1 VTQPYRLLLN
11 QRVPMRDGVELST
24 DVWLPSTT
32 SGPVP
37 ALLIRNIYNNAD
49 RRYLS
54 WMPPFV
60 AAAYAVVMQD
70 CRGRHDSDGTWDPYI
85 CEVTDGFDTVEW
97 VGTQPWC
104 DGQVGTF
111 GVSYPGF
118 TQTVS
123 APLRNPHLRALVP
136 IASQQDNWGHH
147 RVSGAIH
154 WSVSLFFATLIGRTM
169 QTEPVALLDQDA
181 LLRHLP
187 LVTAVEAN
195 VGPSPYYR
203 GIVEHDRYDA
213 WWSRYSLRHRYGE
226 VDVPA
231 YFMTGWYDSLLRETL
246 TVFAGWKSQ
255 ARSEEARRLT
265 RITVGPW
272 SHQIS
277 PWGRAPLGPNGE
289 FEDVAFGAHAVG
301 DNIGEHLRWYDARL
315 HSAGAASLQASPRP
329 ARLAGEGK
337 DARDTGIDAEP
348 PVRLFV
354 MGRNEWRSEHEWP
367 IARTRWTDLFLASGG
382 DAATAEGDGRLT
394 YTTPGADRTGAPT
407 TTAPASATA
416 AATDTFTY
424 DPDDPAP
431 SWGAQYQSA
440 DLGGP
445 RDRRDIERR
454 PDVLVYTSEPLES
467 ELEVTGP
474 DGRAI
479 ILCEGIC
486 RARYRDEM
494 AAPELVPPNTPTAF
508 RIDCWATSNA
518 FLPGHR
524 IRLEISSSNFP
535 RFDRNLNTGG
545 RVGFETEWQVAHQ
558 RVFHD
563 AAYPS
568 RLILPVIPAKAQAR
582 LACKRPVIPRG

>member
-1 VTQPYRLLLN
+1 MSQQYRLMLD
-11 QRVPMRDGVELST
+11 QRVAMRDGVDLST
-24 DVWLPSTT
+24 DVWLPPVR
-32 SGPVP
+32 GPFP

-60 AAAYAVVMQD
+60 AAGYAVVMQD
-70 CRGRHDSDGTWDPYI
+70 CRGRHDSDGVWNPYI

-97 VGTQPWC
+97 VGRQPWC

-123 APLRNPHLRALVP
+123 APLRSQYLKALVP

-169 QTEPVALLDQDA
+169 QTEPVALLDQPS

-187 LVTAVEAN
+187 LATAIEAN
-195 VGPSPYYR
+195 VGRSDYYR
-203 GIVEHDRYDA
+203 GVIEHDRYDE
-213 WWSRYSLRHRYGE
+213 WYSRYSLRHRYSD

-231 YFMTGWYDSLLRETL
+231 YFMTGWYDSLMRETL
-246 TVFAGWKSQ
+246 AVFQGWKTG
-255 ARSEEARRLT
+255 ARSSSARALT
-265 RITVGPW
+265 RLLVGPW

-289 FEDVAFGAHAVG
+289 FEEMVFGAHAVG
-301 DNIGEHLRWYDARL
+301 DNIAEHLRWYDARL
-315 HSAGAASLQASPRP
+315 RAGRGA
-329 ARLAGEGK
+329 
-337 DARDTGIDAEP
+337 GIDDEP

-354 MGRNEWRSEHEWP
+354 MGRNEWRSEGEWP
-367 IARTRWTDLFLASGG
+367 LARAVATPFHLAAGG
-382 DAATAEGDGRLT
+382 GLSRN
-394 YTTPGADRTGAPT
+394 
-407 TTAPASATA
+407 APASNDPTP
-416 AATDTFTY
+416 DQFRY
-424 DPDDPAP
+424 DPADPVP

-445 RDRRDIERR
+445 RDRRAVEERA
-454 PDVLVYTSEPLES
+454 DVLVYTSEPLEAD
-467 ELEVTGP
+467 LEVTGPIALELWAMTDALDTDWTAALVDVWP

-494 AAPELVPPNTPTAF
+494 AAPVLAPAGVPTRF
-508 RIDCWATSNA
+508 RVDMWSTSNV
-518 FLPGHR
+518 FLAGHR
-524 IRLEISSSNFP
+524 IRLEVSSSNFP

-545 RVGFETEWQVAHQ
+545 RIGFETEWRVAHQ
-558 RVFHD
+558 TVFHD
-563 AAYPS
+563 PTRPS
-568 RLILPVIPAKAQAR
+568 HLVLPVVPTR
-582 LACKRPVIPRG
+582 

>member
-1 VTQPYRLLLN
+1 MTQPYRLLLN

-24 DVWLPSTT
+24 DVWLPPTAERFS
-32 SGPVP
+32 

-49 RRYLS
+49 PRYLK
-54 WMPPFV
+54 WMVPFV
-60 AAAYAVVMQD
+60 AAGYAVVAQD
-70 CRGRHDSDGTWDPYI
+70 CRGRHDSDGVWDPYI

-97 VGTQPWC
+97 VGRQPWC

-123 APLRNPHLRALVP
+123 APLRSEYLKALVP

-169 QTEPVALLDQDA
+169 QTEPVALLDQEQF
-181 LLRHLP
+181 LHHLP
-187 LVTAVEAN
+187 LATAIEAN

-203 GIVEHDRYDA
+203 GVIERDRYDE
-213 WWSRYSLRHRYGE
+213 WWARYSLRDRYEE

-246 TVFAGWKSQ
+246 TVYQGWKRG
-255 ARSEEARRLT
+255 ARSEASRRLT
-265 RITVGPW
+265 RLLVGPW
-272 SHQIS
+272 SHQIA
-277 PWGRAPLGPNGE
+277 PWGRAPLGPGGE

-301 DNIGEHLRWYDARL
+301 DVIAEHLRWYDARL
-315 HSAGAASLQASPRP
+315 RGVI
-329 ARLAGEGK
+329 G
-337 DARDTGIDAEP
+337 GIDDEP

-354 MGRNEWRSEHEWP
+354 MGRNAWRSEGEWP
-367 IARTRWTDLFLASGG
+367 LARTAWTPLYLAAGG
-382 DAATAEGDGRLT
+382 ALAWH
-394 YTTPGADRTGAPT
+394 APT
-407 TTAPASATA
+407 SDDPTPDA
-416 AATDTFTY
+416 FTY
-424 DPDDPAP
+424 DPADPVP

-440 DLGGP
+440 DRGGP
-445 RDRRDIERR
+445 RDRRAVEAR
-454 PDVLVYTSEPLES
+454 PDVLVYTSPVLEQDV
-467 ELEVTGP
+467 EVTGPVSVELWAATDALDTDWTAALVDVFP

-486 RARYRDEM
+486 RARYRDEL
-494 AAPELVPPNTPTAF
+494 APPVLVPRGVPSQFT
-508 RIDCWATSNA
+508 IDCWSTSNA
-518 FLPGHR
+518 FLAGHR

-558 RVFHD
+558 QVFHD
-563 AAYPS
+563 PAHPS
-568 RLILPVIPAKAQAR
+568 RVVLPIIPT
-582 LACKRPVIPRG
+582 